1 MIKKIYIE
9 NFKCFEKEEIE
20 FSNLTVLTGEN
31 SSGKSSLIQA
41 ILLLGNPPTYSNY
54 YQYPGLANYFHSL
67 GSYASLANKFLNAK
81 NFKIKA
87 ELDNGK
93 VREMIFSNEKLTFPN
108 GTPDASELR
117 AFSNLFYLNADRI
130 KPQSESQLME
140 DAPKKYFGIR
150 GEFISS
156 FFYLNK
162 SNTVENY
169 LIKDESSYTLE
180 TQVNYWLKYITDI
193 ENIEFFTEKSTPNT
207 VKSFYKIEGFEFFP
221 ENIGSGVSYLL
232 TMLIVCLSAKKGNII
247 IIENPEIHL
256 HPKSQAKLGE
266 FFSFIAAK
274 DIQLII
280 ETHNDHIINRI
291 CYEEFKENI
300 KSKDIVIQYKEN
312 SNTQFQKI
320 EIKKGQFFNKKG
332 ENRFPEGFFDAT
344 LKEIF
349 EING

>member
-1 MIKKIYIE
+1 
-9 NFKCFEKEEIE
+9 
-20 FSNLTVLTGEN
+20 
-31 SSGKSSLIQA
+31 
-41 ILLLGNPPTYSNY
+41 
-54 YQYPGLANYFHSL
+54 
-67 GSYASLANKFLNAK
+67 
-81 NFKIKA
+81 
-87 ELDNGK
+87 
-93 VREMIFSNEKLTFPN
+93 
-108 GTPDASELR
+108 
-117 AFSNLFYLNADRI
+117 
-130 KPQSESQLME
+130 
-140 DAPKKYFGIR
+140 
-150 GEFISS
+150 
-156 FFYLNK
+156 
-162 SNTVENY
+162 

-274 DIQLII
+274 GIQLII